1 MKNTHMQMIATIRG
15 GTLEQYDKA
24 SAELIKANPPTGLL
38 HHVCVPTDDG
48 FMIIETWE
56 SEKAIEDFTTSER
69 FRKETG
75 ATGMPQPEIKIR
87 PVHYMRQVN

>member
-1 MKNTHMQMIATIRG
+1 MKNTHMHMIATIRG

-24 SAELIKANPPTGLL
+24 SAELIKANPPIGLL

-69 FRKETG
+69 FRRETG

-87 PVHYMRQVN
+87 PVHYLRQLS

>member
-1 MKNTHMQMIATIRG
+1 MNTTNMSMIATVRG

-24 SAELIKANPPTGLL
+24 AAELIKANPPTGLL

-56 SEKAIEDFTTSER
+56 SEKAIEDFTSSER
-69 FRKETG
+69 FRRETG
-75 ATGMPQPEIKIR
+75 ATGMPQPDIQIR
-87 PVHYMRQVN
+87 PVHNMRVLS

>member
-1 MKNTHMQMIATIRG
+1 
-15 GTLEQYDKA
+15 
-24 SAELIKANPPTGLL
+24 
-38 HHVCVPTDDG
+38 
-48 FMIIETWE
+48 MIIETWE

-75 ATGMPQPEIKIR
+75 ATGMPQPEITIR

>member
-1 MKNTHMQMIATIRG
+1 MKNTNMHLIATIRG

-69 FRKETG
+69 FRRETG
-75 ATGMPQPEIKIR
+75 ATGMPQPEIQIR
-87 PVHYMRQVN
+87 PVHSMRVLG